1 MATPYITPLMLNSAP
16 TGVSWDLIPYPGA
29 TSQEQ
34 YEEQYNICTR
44 ATKMIDGATN
54 QVFRS
59 TIDSEVNQGPNYYV
73 TVDNSTQQ
81 LRWILTRWPVT
92 QILAAQVSPNVL
104 PPIWQAVPN
113 GNWRIDTPVVGVY
126 GSYVSGGSGGSGG
139 QTIYLGAGNG
149 GWNQGRNGYL
159 VACSYVNGW
168 PHAGISANATA
179 GATTLSVDNVT
190 GFAGANALIH
200 DGASSEEISVTS
212 VTATTQQVLPNSG
225 GTAPAGPGTLTL
237 ATPLQFAHAGG
248 SPPGV
253 VVSSIP
259 SDVIWATILAA
270 TVQALE
276 SGINAI
282 TIQNVHGSQTV
293 GGHGTEELDMEWRR
307 IVKPY
312 KRVI

>member
-16 TGVSWDLIPYPGA
+16 TGVSWDLIPFPGA
-29 TSQEQ
+29 TSEEQ
-34 YEEQYNICTR
+34 YEEQYNVCTR

-54 QVFRS
+54 QIFRA
-59 TIDSEVNQGPNYYV
+59 TIDSEENQGPNYYV
-73 TVDNSTQQ
+73 TIDNSTQQ

-92 QILAAQVSPNVL
+92 QILAAQVSANVL
-104 PPIWQAVPN
+104 PPKWTQVTN
-113 GNWRIDTPVVGVY
+113 GQWRIATPPLDTY
-126 GSYVSGGSGGSGG
+126 GSYLPGGSGGSGG
-139 QTIYLGAGNG
+139 QTIYLGS
-149 GWNQGRNGYL
+149 GWGSWAQGRNGYL

-168 PHAGISANATA
+168 PHAGITANATA
-179 GATTLSVDNVT
+179 GASTLSVDNVT
-190 GFAGANALIH
+190 GFAGANASIH
-200 DGASSEEISVTS
+200 DGASTEEISVTS
-212 VTATTQQVLPNSG
+212 VTATTPLVLPNGG
-225 GTAPAGPGTLTL
+225 GTAASGPGTLTL
-237 ATPLQFAHAGG
+237 ASPLQFSHEGG

-259 SDVIWATILAA
+259 ADVLWATILAA

-293 GGHGTEELDMEWRR
+293 GGHGTAALETEWRQ